1 MHALR
6 DEFGGDSVPAKQ
18 TTRLSCIVLTAG
30 MLMAACSGCMPD
42 GGIKLAEWRKGVW
55 TSGSEGY
62 TVYTDTHY
70 FVLSYG
76 GDSTSPDLYFGASQV
91 KFCKKGMARKQ
102 VIRLRQAPGRDMQ
115 LFKDLSFRPDHTEEP
130 LSVDTTLFTPG
141 RCNVK
146 KGIIYDS
153 ITETTDEYILLATC
167 NGDREK
173 IFSNG
178 VAVYM
183 PAGGGEFYSY
193 RIEKLWAE
201 AERGAR
207 NR

>member
-1 MHALR
+1 
-6 DEFGGDSVPAKQ
+6 
-18 TTRLSCIVLTAG
+18 
-30 MLMAACSGCMPD
+30 MPD

-55 TSGSEGY
+55 ISGSGTY
-62 TVYTDTHY
+62 TIYTDTHY
-70 FVLSYG
+70 FILSHD
-76 GDSTSPDLYFGASQV
+76 GDSTSPNLYFGASQV

-102 VIRLRQAPGRDMQ
+102 VIRLRQMPGRDMQ
-115 LFKDLSFRPDHTEEP
+115 LFKGLSFRPDHTEEP
-130 LSVDTTLFTPG
+130 LSIDTSLFAPG

-173 IFSNG
+173 IFANG

-201 AERGAR
+201 AERGGR